1 MNIPVIEIEGWL
13 DALKPYQRISL
24 QQLISAS
31 DEEEAAKIWLTS
43 NGAAATKQFGGIG
56 GGDGEFWDRFKAEF
70 KAFVCGDERYVTE
83 RTQLSTQAPI
93 ANAMFVGVIS
103 GAIGST
109 LGFAASLLAP
119 AVAIMLYLVGKVG
132 LNAYCACS

>member
-1 MNIPVIEIEGWL
+1 MDIPVMEI
-13 DALKPYQRISL
+13 DAWVDTLKPYQRTSL
-24 QQLISAS
+24 QHLISANS
-31 DEEEAAKIWLTS
+31 EEEAAKIWLTS
-43 NGAAATKQFGGIG
+43 NGATATKQFGGIG
-56 GGDGEFWDRFKAEF
+56 GTDGEFWDRFKSEF
-70 KAFVCGDERYVTE
+70 KAFICGDEKYLSE
-83 RTQLSTQAPI
+83 RNKLSSQAPI

-132 LNAYCACS
+132 VNAYCECI